1 MTNTITVATPV
12 ESRSQ
17 ADSEPDPEPV
27 VPLLERYIRTY
38 FPSIVFCGVLVV
50 VAVELYDPSRL
61 EIEWTTIT
69 LIVLL
74 LLAPY
79 IRDLKALEVANVGSV
94 TLQDDIESAR
104 RTVHRIGDEGD
115 RARTHGDSDGDGNE
129 GEDATTSD
137 PRELAGP
144 AVVRE
149 STVRDRVDSSVGT
162 VLDGDGDENG
172 FGDELRGIYETE
184 YRLLDR
190 NPRIALARLRTELD
204 VAIRSLLE
212 EAAPERADRG
222 CLDPAAVVDVL
233 HDDGI
238 VDSAFVAAY
247 TEVRSLCNQ
256 AIHDEG
262 VRQRDAIEIV
272 DLGLAL
278 LRIVAS
284 TRAIYSVGDDH

>member
-1 MTNTITVATPV
+1 MANTNAVAPSV

-17 ADSEPDPEPV
+17 ADSESGPNPA
-27 VPLLERYIRTY
+27 VPSLERYIRTY
-38 FPSIVFCGVLVV
+38 FPSIVFCGILLV

-61 EIEWTTIT
+61 ELEWTTIT

-104 RTVHRIGDEGD
+104 RTVHRIGDDGEG
-115 RARTHGDSDGDGNE
+115 AWTHGDDDGNGGDE
-129 GEDATTSD
+129 EREDETPGNA
-137 PRELAGP
+137 RELVTP

-149 STVRDRVDSSVGT
+149 STVRNRVGASSET
-162 VLDGDGDENG
+162 DTAGDGI
-172 FGDELRGIYETE
+172 GDELHGIYETE

-204 VAIRSLLE
+204 VATRSLLE

-222 CLDPAAVVDVL
+222 CLDPTAVVDRL
-233 HDDGI
+233 HDEGVVDG
-238 VDSAFVAAY
+238 AFVAAY
-247 TEVRSLCNQ
+247 TEVRSLCDQ
-256 AIHDEG
+256 AIHGEA
-262 VRQRDAIEIV
+262 VRQRDAIELV

-278 LRIVAS
+278 IRIVES
-284 TRAIYSVGDDH
+284 TRALYSVGADR

>member
-1 MTNTITVATPV
+1 M
-12 ESRSQ
+12 
-17 ADSEPDPEPV
+17 
-27 VPLLERYIRTY
+27 LERYIRTY
-38 FPSIVFCGVLVV
+38 FPSIVFCGILLVV
-50 VAVELYDPSRL
+50 AIELYDPSRL
-61 EIEWTTIT
+61 ELEWTTIT

-104 RTVHRIGDEGD
+104 RTVHRIGDDGEG
-115 RARTHGDSDGDGNE
+115 AWTHGDGDGDGDSDSGPGGEESE
-129 GEDATTSD
+129 GGTTGNA
-137 PRELAGP
+137 RELVTS

-149 STVRDRVDSSVGT
+149 STVRDRAGSSSQSGPA
-162 VLDGDGDENG
+162 GDGV
-172 FGDELRGIYETE
+172 GDELNGIYETE

-204 VAIRSLLE
+204 VATRSLLE

-222 CLDPAAVVDVL
+222 CLDPTAVVDRL
-233 HDDGI
+233 HDEGI
-238 VDSAFVAAY
+238 VDGAFVAAY

-256 AIHDEG
+256 AIHGEA
-262 VRQRDAIEIV
+262 VRQRDAIELV

-278 LRIVAS
+278 IRIVES
-284 TRAIYSVGDDH
+284 TRAVYSVGDDR

>member
-1 MTNTITVATPV
+1 M
-12 ESRSQ
+12 
-17 ADSEPDPEPV
+17 
-27 VPLLERYIRTY
+27 LERYIRTY
-38 FPSIVFCGVLVV
+38 FPSIVFCGILLVV
-50 VAVELYDPSRL
+50 AIELYDPSRL
-61 EIEWTTIT
+61 ELEWTTIT

-104 RTVHRIGDEGD
+104 RTVHRIGDDGES
-115 RARTHGDSDGDGNE
+115 AWTHGDGDGDSDSGRGGEESEDGTTGN
-129 GEDATTSD
+129 A
-137 PRELAGP
+137 RELVTS

-149 STVRDRVDSSVGT
+149 STVRDRIDSSSQTGPA
-162 VLDGDGDENG
+162 GDGV
-172 FGDELRGIYETE
+172 GDELHGIYETE

-204 VAIRSLLE
+204 VATRSLLE

-222 CLDPAAVVDVL
+222 CLDPIAVVDRL
-233 HDDGI
+233 HGEGI
-238 VDSAFVAAY
+238 VDGAFVAAY

-256 AIHDEG
+256 AIHGEA
-262 VRQRDAIEIV
+262 VRQRDAIELV

-278 LRIVAS
+278 IRIVES
-284 TRAIYSVGDDH
+284 TRAVYSVGDDR